1 MRLDYSGV
9 NAWELVYDREV
20 LISSLHTSA
29 HNTTGHLVN
38 SGVFDCSVPNARF
51 VLAAKVY
58 TQKRIWE
65 NTSVWVWVGYLV
77 DVDEMIMPK
86 LLSTAAA
93 AETDELDEWIVYG
106 KYHSGDRSPRKKSSS
121 KRKLKK
127 K

>member
-1 MRLDYSGV
+1 M
-9 NAWELVYDREV
+9 ELVYDREV
-20 LISSLHTSA
+20 LISSLHASA
-29 HNTTGHLVN
+29 HNTTAHLVN
-38 SGVFDCSVPNARF
+38 TGVFDCSVPNARF

-86 LLSTAAA
+86 HLSTAAA

-106 KYHSGDRSPRKKSSS
+106 KYHNRDRSPRKKSSN
-121 KRKLKK
+121 RKLNKK
-127 K
+127 